1 MEYKS
6 SNKHELKGR
15 GTVYVVEND
24 KCRDNFG
31 DKDGLIGSIV
41 AIDGKEFIVKAVE
54 AFAITTIRK
63 GDNIGLLV

>member
-6 SNKHELKGR
+6 LNKYELKGR

-54 AFAITTIRK
+54 AFATPTIIK